1 MTLIDLFYDSQIN
14 NIVLHFGLFH
24 YYNYSFNRHHGNVG
38 KIAMW
43 THKVYF
49 TYVVE
54 YLLNSNPSSEDP
66 EAEGQMGFTNPAFRQ
81 EEEEEVVEVHNE
93 NSNVILREAAADDMQ
108 EVDLNMIFQ
117 TLPATN
123 SHTS

>member
-1 MTLIDLFYDSQIN
+1 M
-14 NIVLHFGLFH
+14 
-24 YYNYSFNRHHGNVG
+24 
-38 KIAMW
+38 IAMW
-43 THKVYF
+43 TQKGHF
-49 TYVVE
+49 TYIVE

-81 EEEEEVVEVHNE
+81 EEEEEVVEVHDE
-93 NSNVILREAAADDMQ
+93 NSNIILRGAASDQMQ

-117 TLPATN
+117 TLPATTT